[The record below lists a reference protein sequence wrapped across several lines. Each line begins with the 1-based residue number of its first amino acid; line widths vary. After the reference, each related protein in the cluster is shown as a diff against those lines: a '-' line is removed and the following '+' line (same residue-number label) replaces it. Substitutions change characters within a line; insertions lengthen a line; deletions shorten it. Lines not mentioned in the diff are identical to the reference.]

1 MNFIYEKLALDKYEI
16 CYAMAID
23 NTTIAAMKHWAID
36 LVHGR
41 RSFIVT
47 KRLCEL
53 FFFLQEHHNLHDIH
67 VSTNSSYVTTLQQH
81 ASLLTANA
89 QQVRSCWI

>member
-53 FFFLQEHHNLHDIH
+53 FFFYRN
-67 VSTNSSYVTTLQQH
+67 TTIYTTYML
-81 ASLLTANA
+81 ARTALMLLLYNNM
-89 QQVRSCWI
+89 RPS